1 MLACAQLL
9 LVGNTYHSTSIHG
22 KLGSTP
28 YLSVHPSL
36 QPGKN
41 YKTIK
46 YLYRH
51 FGKNIGFFLATAC
64 PVYKECHFAIPVPHS
79 LCVSMFD
86 YDTYDVNQAVAK
98 TSYTAVSTA
107 LGCVARAWSV
117 IWHRPD
123 DASQVGG
130 QYEMDYCGSDVA
142 RTRPVSVVR
151 ITVEHPLAAS
161 GRRTVLVPWRRSMR

>member
-1 MLACAQLL
+1 MLACTQLL
-9 LVGNTYHSTSIHG
+9 LAGNTYHSTSIHG

-28 YLSVHPSL
+28 YLSAHPSL

-51 FGKNIGFFLATAC
+51 FGKNIGFFLAAAFS
-64 PVYKECHFAIPVPHS
+64 VYKECHFAIPVPHS

-107 LGCVARAWSV
+107 LGCVARAWSYGTV
-117 IWHRPD
+117 
-123 DASQVGG
+123 
-130 QYEMDYCGSDVA
+130 
-142 RTRPVSVVR
+142 RTTRRRSAADMRR
-151 ITVEHPLAAS
+151 ITAA
-161 GRRTVLVPWRRSMR
+161 TTLPELVLCLL